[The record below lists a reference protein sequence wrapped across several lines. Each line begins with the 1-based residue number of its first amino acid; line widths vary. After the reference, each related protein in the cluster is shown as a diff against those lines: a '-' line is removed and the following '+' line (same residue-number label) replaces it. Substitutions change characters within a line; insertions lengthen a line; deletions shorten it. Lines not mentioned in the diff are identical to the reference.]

1 MVGLLDSVGDILSW
15 LLLVVFVL
23 VYLDSESV
31 VGQNFTVARLPQTP
45 QVMAV
50 RQGSGQKGTE

>member
-23 VYLDSESV
+23 VSLDSESV
-31 VGQNFTVARLPQTP
+31 VGQDFMVARLTQTP
-45 QVMAV
+45 LVMVV
-50 RQGSGQKGTE
+50 RREWAERD

>member
-31 VGQNFTVARLPQTP
+31 VGQTFMVARLTQTP
-45 QVMAV
+45 QVMVV

>member
-31 VGQNFTVARLPQTP
+31 VGQNFMVARLTDS
-45 QVMAV
+45 
-50 RQGSGQKGTE
+50 SGHGGKTGEWAERG